1 MLGKADLGFTP
12 SSMESGTTFIH
23 SLTNCL
29 WYVDPHLDK
38 LAERSCFVPLLF
50 ESFAGFNILAKHK
63 HKQPE
68 HASSVFEE
76 IKIKTCLPHLFLTK

>member
-1 MLGKADLGFTP
+1 MLGKAGLGFTP

-50 ESFAGFNILAKHK
+50 ESLAGFNILAKHK

-68 HASSVFEE
+68 YASSVFEE
-76 IKIKTCLPHLFLTK
+76 IKR